1 MTHKRNVAGIR
12 LNAQRKRQE
21 ALTRAD
27 EAIRLL
33 VNEKRPVNFKSVA
46 ETAGISIPFL
56 YQNQPLKERI
66 IHLRSQTTTRVQL
79 KVKERPFDASKD
91 AMIEALQLRAKEA
104 EAENRSLKKQLE
116 VVYGQLLHQG
126 QPEQPVGVA
135 PPPSVSATEI
145 DLQQLL
151 KQATAEKD
159 ELAAINQQ
167 LKQQHRECQEKLLIL
182 DERER
187 EAEILKRQ
195 NQSLINEIMLLKS
208 GHPRASPPVTKPKPK
223 GRTKPAK

>member
-1 MTHKRNVAGIR
+1 MTHKRNVEGIR
-12 LNAQRKRQE
+12 LNAKRKHQE

-56 YQNQPLKERI
+56 YQNQALKERI

-79 KVKERPFDASKD
+79 KVKAHPSDASKD

-126 QPEQPVGVA
+126 TPEQPAGGDPVS
-135 PPPSVSATEI
+135 SVSATATN
-145 DLQQLL
+145 LQHLL
-151 KQATAEKD
+151 NQANSEKN
-159 ELAAINQQ
+159 ELAVINQQ
-167 LKQQHRECQEKLLIL
+167 LKQQNHEGQEKLLVL
-182 DERER
+182 NERER
-187 EAEILKRQ
+187 EVEILKRQ
-195 NQSLINEIMLLKS
+195 NQSLINEIILLKS
-208 GHPRASPPVTKPKPK
+208 GQPGASPPVTKPRPK
-223 GRTKPAK
+223 GRTKSAK